1 MLLKSLELQGFK
13 SFPDKTLLEFHDG
26 VTAVV
31 GPNGSGKS
39 NISDAV
45 RWVLGE
51 QSSKTLRGSKMEDVI
66 FVGTQSRKSQGFAQV
81 SLTFD
86 NRTRLLNWD
95 SDEVTV
101 TRKYYRS
108 GDSEYLINGSQVR
121 LKEITQLFMD
131 TGLGRDGYSVIGQ
144 GRIDEIVS
152 AKSDDRRQI
161 FEEAAG
167 ITKFRYRKY
176 ESERR
181 LKLAEEN
188 LVRLRDILGELE
200 GRIGPLKTQSEK
212 AKQFLELAERKKTL
226 EISLWSDQLSVSRQK
241 LREQDDKVL
250 AMQQSHNQASE
261 SLEQIAA
268 QIQQAYQNIQDTQV
282 KIESIRSEKEDN
294 ERKIAES
301 HSLIAVLNNDISHNL
316 ADIQRILGELDSCES
331 SGEQIAQEKQARS
344 QELTKLDA
352 ELTQI
357 AQEIEENE
365 GELLHL
371 SEQRSAVSS
380 DFEQLT
386 IQLNRLVLDRSKA
399 KLNIVA
405 YENNLADAEQRA
417 QQLDQNRRQRAL
429 EQENAADELREIDRL
444 MEEIAS
450 RRESLNNSRSGY
462 ELKIKTQR
470 DKFDQINAEYTKL
483 TGQINERQQ
492 RSKILTDLER
502 NLEGFAYSVK
512 SVLGEAR
519 RGMLQGVRGTVAQL
533 IELPD
538 RYAVAVETALGGSLQ
553 HIVVNDEGVAKKA
566 IRFLK
571 ERRAGRATFLPLT
584 SVKGYKISQP
594 GLDAC
599 AGYVGIA
606 SELVSFA
613 PEYRPVIENLLGK
626 TVVVEDLDDAVSIAK
641 RYGYRFRIVTL
652 DGQLVN
658 AGGSLTG
665 GSQNKNTGLLSR
677 KNEIKQLTQEA
688 EQLSAKRG
696 SYEETL
702 QGLSEKINRAK
713 AQLQGVLSELTVLNE
728 DQIRFEGD
736 QKRLKLLT
744 EQSEQTLATLAQEQ
758 QAAQKRV
765 QELTG
770 TIQSTRERLEEIQ
783 RDIEQAEKQ
792 VDGLKGSRDDLGQ
805 RRRELDSQINALRI
819 RQAELAKDRQNRLDS
834 LAELDTRSSSNQ
846 EAIEALRRTVGQRQ
860 QANQEIEQEIEQCN
874 REIQRLT
881 DRQAGVGQEIE
892 QMLADKNRSE
902 LATTQLRQQE
912 REQSL
917 SREKLGQELAR
928 LEERKVAMQK
938 EYDNIIAKLW
948 EEYQVSPN
956 EAQRMAVHFDDP
968 LAAQGEL
975 GGIKGKIKA
984 LGNVNLGAI
993 EEYKEVSERYGF
1005 MNVQLK
1011 DIESSKR
1018 ELEKLIQDLTD
1029 NMKQL
1034 FVTTFNRINTEF
1046 QKVFVELFGGGR
1058 ASLSLAD
1065 PEEVLDCGIEI
1076 AVQPPGKI
1084 IKNLS
1089 SLSGGEKAFIA
1100 IAIYFAILKVSPSPF
1115 CILDEIEAALDD
1127 VNVNKFAS
1135 YLKNIDEKTQFIV
1148 ITHRRGTME
1157 QADVLYGV
1165 TMQEEGVSKLLQ
1177 LKVSELESQAMKL
1190 AQ

>member
-1 MLLKSLELQGFK
+1 
-13 SFPDKTLLEFHDG
+13 
-26 VTAVV
+26 
-31 GPNGSGKS
+31 
-39 NISDAV
+39 
-45 RWVLGE
+45 
-51 QSSKTLRGSKMEDVI
+51 
-66 FVGTQSRKSQGFAQV
+66 
-81 SLTFD
+81 
-86 NRTRLLNWD
+86 
-95 SDEVTV
+95 
-101 TRKYYRS
+101 
-108 GDSEYLINGSQVR
+108 
-121 LKEITQLFMD
+121 
-131 TGLGRDGYSVIGQ
+131 
-144 GRIDEIVS
+144 
-152 AKSDDRRQI
+152 
-161 FEEAAG
+161 
-167 ITKFRYRKY
+167 
-176 ESERR
+176 
-181 LKLAEEN
+181 
-188 LVRLRDILGELE
+188 
-200 GRIGPLKTQSEK
+200 
-212 AKQFLELAERKKTL
+212 
-226 EISLWSDQLSVSRQK
+226 
-241 LREQDDKVL
+241 
-250 AMQQSHNQASE
+250 MQQSHSQASE

-268 QIQQAYQNIQDTQV
+268 QIQQAYQNIQDAQV

-294 ERKIAES
+294 ERKIAEN

-316 ADIQRILGELDSCES
+316 ADIQRILGELDSCEN

-344 QELTKLDA
+344 QELTELDA

-357 AQEIEENE
+357 AQEIEGSE

-380 DFEQLT
+380 DFEQLSA
-386 IQLNRLVLDRSKA
+386 QLNRLVLDRSKA

-417 QQLDQNRRQRAL
+417 QQLDQNRRQRTL
-429 EQENAADELREIDRL
+429 QQENVADELREIDRL

-483 TGQINERQQ
+483 TNQINERQQ

-599 AGYVGIA
+599 GGYVGIA

-713 AQLQGVLSELTVLNE
+713 AELQGVLSELTVLNE

-765 QELTG
+765 RELTG
-770 TIQSTRERLEEIQ
+770 TIQSTREKLGEIQ

-819 RQAELAKDRQNRLDS
+819 RQAELAKDRQNQLDS

-938 EYDNIIAKLW
+938 EYDNIISKMW

-975 GGIKGKIKA
+975 GALKGKIKA

-1029 NMKQL
+1029 NMKHL
-1034 FVTTFNRINTEF
+1034 FVTTFDRINTEF

>member
-66 FVGTQSRKSQGFAQV
+66 FIGTQSRRSQGFAQV

-108 GDSEYLINGSQVR
+108 GESEYLINGSQVR

-167 ITKFRYRKY
+167 ITKYRYRKY

-181 LKLAEEN
+181 LRLAEDN

-200 GRIGPLKTQSEK
+200 GRIGPLKSQSEK
-212 AKQFLELAERKKTL
+212 AKEFITLAERKKTL
-226 EISLWSDQLSVSRQK
+226 EISLWTDQLAQSRQK

-250 AMQQSHNQASE
+250 VMQQSHSQASGE
-261 SLEQIAA
+261 LEKIAS
-268 QIQQAYQNIQDTQV
+268 QIQQAYQDIQDIQI
-282 KIESIRSEKEDN
+282 KIESIRAEKEDN
-294 ERKIAES
+294 DRRTAEH

-316 ADIQRILGELDSCES
+316 SDIQRIIGELDSCE
-331 SGEQIAQEKQARS
+331 GAGGRIEQEKLEGQR
-344 QELTKLDA
+344 ELLQLAAELDA
-352 ELTQI
+352 VAEEI
-357 AQEIEENE
+357 AKNE
-365 GELLHL
+365 QALLHL
-371 SEQRSAVSS
+371 SQQRSAVSS
-380 DFEQLT
+380 DYEG
-386 IQLNRLVLDRSKA
+386 LNQRLNKLVLERSKA

-405 YENNLADAEQRA
+405 FENNLADAQQRMEQLA
-417 QQLDQNRRQRAL
+417 QTRRQR
-429 EQENAADELREIDRL
+429 ENERENAADELLEIDRL

-462 ELKIKTQR
+462 ELKIASQR
-470 DKFDQINAEYTKL
+470 TKYDEINVQYTKL
-483 TGQINERQQ
+483 TAQINERQQ
-492 RSKILTDLER
+492 RSKILSDLER
-502 NLEGFAYSVK
+502 NFEGFAYSVK

-519 RGMLQGVRGTVAQL
+519 KGMLSGVRGTVAQL
-533 IELPD
+533 IELPG
-538 RYAVAVETALGGSLQ
+538 RYAAAIETALGGALQ
-553 HIVVNDEGVAKKA
+553 NIVVEDESVAKKA
-566 IRFLK
+566 IRLLK

-584 SVKGYKISQP
+584 SVKGYKLSQP
-594 GLDAC
+594 GLEAC
-599 AGYVGIA
+599 EGYVGVA
-606 SELVSFA
+606 SDLVSFS
-613 PEYRPVIENLLGK
+613 PEYGPVIASLLGK
-626 TVVVEDLDDAVSIAK
+626 TVVVEDLDDAVNIAK
-641 RYGYRFRIVTL
+641 KYGYRFRIVTL

-688 EQLSAKRG
+688 AQLSAKKD
-696 SYEETL
+696 SFEEA
-702 QGLSEKINRAK
+702 LSSMQEKISRAK
-713 AQLQGVLSELTVLNE
+713 AELQGVLSELTVLNE

-736 QKRLKLLT
+736 QKRLKLLV
-744 EQSEQTLATLAQEQ
+744 EQSAQTIESFDREQEAARRRAEELTQTLAETRRALEQAQGDIADAEQ
-758 QAAQKRV
+758 QIA
-765 QELTG
+765 
-770 TIQSTRERLEEIQ
+770 
-783 RDIEQAEKQ
+783 
-792 VDGLKGSRDDLGQ
+792 GLKGSKDDLGQ
-805 RRRELDSQINALRI
+805 RRSELDERINSLKI
-819 RQAELAKDRQNRLDS
+819 RQAELAKDRQNREAS
-834 LAELDTRSSSNQ
+834 LAELDARSSSNQ
-846 EAIEALRRTVGQRQ
+846 EAMESLRRTVKQRQ
-860 QANQEIEQEIEQCN
+860 QANQEIEQEIEQLN
-874 REIQRLT
+874 RELEQFAKRQREIE
-881 DRQAGVGQEIE
+881 GEIE
-892 QMLADKNRSE
+892 QSLADKNKSE

-917 SREKLGQELAR
+917 AREKFGQELAR

-938 EYDNIIAKLW
+938 EYDGIISKMW
-948 EEYQVSPN
+948 EEYQMSPG
-956 EAQRMAVHFDDP
+956 EAQQIAVHFDDP

-975 GGIKGKIKA
+975 AVLKGQIKA

-993 EEYKEVSERYGF
+993 EEYKEVSERYEF
-1005 MNVQLK
+1005 MNAQLK
-1011 DIESSKR
+1011 DIEGSKR
-1018 ELEKLIQDLTD
+1018 ELEKLIQELTD
-1029 NMKQL
+1029 NMKHL
-1034 FVTTFNRINTEF
+1034 FVTTFDKINLEF

-1065 PEEVLDCGIEI
+1065 PENVLECGIDI

-1135 YLKNIDEKTQFIV
+1135 YLKNIDDKTQFIV

-1177 LKVSELESQAMKL
+1177 LKVSELETQAMKL

>member
-1 MLLKSLELQGFK
+1 M
-13 SFPDKTLLEFHDG
+13 
-26 VTAVV
+26 
-31 GPNGSGKS
+31 
-39 NISDAV
+39 
-45 RWVLGE
+45 
-51 QSSKTLRGSKMEDVI
+51 
-66 FVGTQSRKSQGFAQV
+66 
-81 SLTFD
+81 
-86 NRTRLLNWD
+86 
-95 SDEVTV
+95 
-101 TRKYYRS
+101 
-108 GDSEYLINGSQVR
+108 
-121 LKEITQLFMD
+121 
-131 TGLGRDGYSVIGQ
+131 
-144 GRIDEIVS
+144 
-152 AKSDDRRQI
+152 
-161 FEEAAG
+161 
-167 ITKFRYRKY
+167 
-176 ESERR
+176 
-181 LKLAEEN
+181 
-188 LVRLRDILGELE
+188 
-200 GRIGPLKTQSEK
+200 
-212 AKQFLELAERKKTL
+212 
-226 EISLWSDQLSVSRQK
+226 
-241 LREQDDKVL
+241 
-250 AMQQSHNQASE
+250 
-261 SLEQIAA
+261 
-268 QIQQAYQNIQDTQV
+268 
-282 KIESIRSEKEDN
+282 
-294 ERKIAES
+294 
-301 HSLIAVLNNDISHNL
+301 LNNDISHNL
-316 ADIQRILGELDSCES
+316 ADIQRIIGELDSCES
-331 SGEQIAQEKQARS
+331 SGEQIEQEKQARS
-344 QELTKLDA
+344 QELSELDA
-352 ELTQI
+352 KLVQI
-357 AQEIEENE
+357 AQEIEGSE

-380 DFEQLT
+380 DFEQLSA
-386 IQLNRLVLDRSKA
+386 QLNRLVLDRSKA

-450 RRESLNNSRSGY
+450 RRESLNNARSGY

-470 DKFDQINAEYTKL
+470 NKFDQINAEYTKL
-483 TGQINERQQ
+483 TNQINERQQ

-584 SVKGYKISQP
+584 SVKGYKVSQP

-599 AGYVGIA
+599 GGYVGIA

-641 RYGYRFRIVTL
+641 QYGYRFRIVTL

-696 SYEETL
+696 GYEETL
-702 QGLSEKINRAK
+702 QGLNEKINRAK
-713 AQLQGVLSELTVLNE
+713 AELQGILSELTVLNE

-744 EQSEQTLATLAQEQ
+744 EQSEQTIATLAQEQ

-765 QELTG
+765 QELSD
-770 TIQSTRERLEEIQ
+770 TIQSTREKLETVQ
-783 RDIEQAEKQ
+783 RDIEQAEQ
-792 VDGLKGSRDDLGQ
+792 RIDGLKGSRDDLGQ
-805 RRRELDSQINALRI
+805 RRRELDNQINALRI
-819 RQAELAKDRQNRLDS
+819 RQAELAKDRQNRLLS
-834 LAELDTRSSSNQ
+834 LEELDTRSSSNQ
-846 EAIEALRRTVGQRQ
+846 EAIESLRRTVEQRQ

-874 REIQRLT
+874 REIKRLT

-917 SREKLGQELAR
+917 TREKLGQELAR

-938 EYDNIIAKLW
+938 EYDNVIAKMW

-975 GGIKGKIKA
+975 GALKGKIKA

-993 EEYKEVSERYGF
+993 EEYKEVSERYEF
-1005 MNVQLK
+1005 MNVQLR

-1029 NMKQL
+1029 NMKHL
-1034 FVTTFNRINTEF
+1034 FVTTFDRINTEF

-1076 AVQPPGKI
+1076 SVQPPGKI

>member
-212 AKQFLELAERKKTL
+212 AKQFIELAERKKTL
-226 EISLWSDQLSVSRQK
+226 EISLWSDQLSASRQK
-241 LREQDDKVL
+241 LREQDDKIL
-250 AMQQSHNQASE
+250 AMQQSHGQASE

-268 QIQQAYQNIQDTQV
+268 QIQQAYQNIQDTQI

-294 ERKIAES
+294 ERKIAEN

-316 ADIQRILGELDSCES
+316 ADIQRIIGELDSCES
-331 SGEQIAQEKQARS
+331 SGEQIEQEKQARS
-344 QELTKLDA
+344 QELSELDA
-352 ELTQI
+352 KLVQI
-357 AQEIEENE
+357 AQEIEGSE

-380 DFEQLT
+380 DFEQLSA
-386 IQLNRLVLDRSKA
+386 QLNRLVLDRSKA

-450 RRESLNNSRSGY
+450 RRESLNNARSGY

-483 TGQINERQQ
+483 TNQINERQQ

-584 SVKGYKISQP
+584 SVKGYKVSQP

-599 AGYVGIA
+599 GGYVGIA
-606 SELVSFA
+606 SDLVSFA

-641 RYGYRFRIVTL
+641 QYGYRFRIVTL

-696 SYEETL
+696 GYEETL
-702 QGLSEKINRAK
+702 QGLNEKINRAK
-713 AQLQGVLSELTVLNE
+713 AELQGILSELTVLNE

-744 EQSEQTLATLAQEQ
+744 EQSEQTIATLAQEQ

-765 QELTG
+765 QELSD
-770 TIQSTRERLEEIQ
+770 TIQSTREKLETVQ
-783 RDIEQAEKQ
+783 RDIEQAEQ
-792 VDGLKGSRDDLGQ
+792 RIDGLKGSRDDLGQ
-805 RRRELDSQINALRI
+805 RRRELDNQINALRI
-819 RQAELAKDRQNRLDS
+819 RQAELAKDRQNRLLS
-834 LAELDTRSSSNQ
+834 LEELDTRSSSNQ
-846 EAIEALRRTVGQRQ
+846 EAIESLRRTVEQRQ

-874 REIQRLT
+874 REIKRLT

-892 QMLADKNRSE
+892 QILADKNRSE

-917 SREKLGQELAR
+917 TREKLGQELAR

-938 EYDNIIAKLW
+938 EYDNVIAKMW

-975 GGIKGKIKA
+975 GALKGKIKA

-993 EEYKEVSERYGF
+993 EEYKEVSERYEF
-1005 MNVQLK
+1005 MNVQLR

-1029 NMKQL
+1029 NMKHL
-1034 FVTTFNRINTEF
+1034 FVTTFDRINTEF

-1076 AVQPPGKI
+1076 SVQPPGKI

>member
-316 ADIQRILGELDSCES
+316 ADIQRILGELDSCEN

-344 QELTKLDA
+344 QELTELDA

-380 DFEQLT
+380 DFEQLSA
-386 IQLNRLVLDRSKA
+386 QLNRLVLDRSKA

>member
-1165 TMQEEGVSKLLQ
+1165 TMHEEGVSKLLQ

>member
-357 AQEIEENE
+357 AQEIEGSE

-380 DFEQLT
+380 DFEQLSA
-386 IQLNRLVLDRSKA
+386 QLNRLVLDRSKA

-584 SVKGYKISQP
+584 SVTGYKISQP

>member
-352 ELTQI
+352 ELEQI
-357 AQEIEENE
+357 AQEIEGSE

-386 IQLNRLVLDRSKA
+386 AQLNRLVLDRSKA

-599 AGYVGIA
+599 AGYVGVA

-783 RDIEQAEKQ
+783 RDIEQAEQ
-792 VDGLKGSRDDLGQ
+792 RIDGLKGSRDDLGQ

-874 REIQRLT
+874 REIKRLT

-917 SREKLGQELAR
+917 TREKLGQELAR

-938 EYDNIIAKLW
+938 EYDNVIAKMW

-975 GGIKGKIKA
+975 GALKGKIKA

-993 EEYKEVSERYGF
+993 EEYKEVSERYEF
-1005 MNVQLK
+1005 MNVQLR

-1029 NMKQL
+1029 NMKHL
-1034 FVTTFNRINTEF
+1034 FVTTFDRINTEF

-1076 AVQPPGKI
+1076 SVQPPGKI